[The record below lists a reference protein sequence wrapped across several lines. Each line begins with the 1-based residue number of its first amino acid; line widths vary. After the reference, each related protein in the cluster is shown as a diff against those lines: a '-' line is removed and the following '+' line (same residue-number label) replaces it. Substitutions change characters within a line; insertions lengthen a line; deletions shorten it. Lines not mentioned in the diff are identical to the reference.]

1 MAFVVT
7 GVVLAGMHWSEL
19 TENIIDRAL
28 TPANLM
34 LLWFVYPVVK
44 ALHEL
49 GHGYAIKKNGGEV
62 HEIGI
67 MLLVLVPVP
76 YVDASAASGFREK
89 RHRMLVGGAGIL
101 TELFLGAIAMLVWV
115 NVQPGPA
122 HAVAYNVLLIT
133 GVSTLLFNGNPLL
146 RFDGY
151 YVLAD
156 LLEIPNLGTRS
167 NKYLGYVIQ
176 KHLFGITDAES
187 PANTDGERF
196 WFVVYGIASFI
207 YRIFIMFAIILYIG
221 GKFFAIGVLLAIWS
235 VTTMVVVPVVKH
247 SSFLFTSPKLRRKRT
262 RSIGATVAVLGVII
276 LFLFALPAPLW
287 TRAQGVTWPSE
298 NSQVRAGADGF
309 IETVLVAPGEPVA
322 AGQPLIQAS
331 DPLLAARV
339 ELLEANKK
347 ELESQLL
354 AASALDRVQTE
365 IIREALVAADAAL
378 EVAKE
383 KTRELT
389 ILSPREGTFVIPQAQ
404 DLPGRFIRKGQL
416 LAYVVQETDPVTL
429 RVVVSQDEIG
439 RVREEVR
446 RVDVLPAAW
455 GADSYEAQ
463 MLRAVP
469 GGTTRLPTAAL
480 GIAGGGRFA
489 VDPRDREGRATME
502 RVFELEVALPEEV
515 HSDYLGRRMYV
526 RFDHGWQPVGV
537 QMYVA
542 LRQLFLRRF
551 GVELRHAPAR
561 RRDRPLSAEAGRARH
576 AARPHGRPDHRRLP
590 AARGQPG
597 RRAPEVR
604 RGGGETRRRPRQSLR
619 WRAQDAHQRASAEAL
634 QRGPEGRFRGGVF
647 RPGQGGR
654 HPQAPHAPLRRP
666 AVRRTGHARGHGGR
680 DGDGGGQDHDR
691 HPPRGHG
698 GAGRHS
704 GACRDGQRLPSQPGR
719 PLDGADLQGL
729 RPEGGD
735 HHRGH
740 GSGGAARRLCV

>member
-1 MAFVVT
+1 VHTQIHRHEYRDRVWFILQDHQGGRSHRFSPEAYRFIGLMDGKRTIDQLWETVSADAGDEAPTQDEVIRLLGQLHAADALICDVPPDTQELFRRFQRHERMKWKQRIWSPLALRFPLLDPERFLDRTMPYVGWIFSWYGLAIWMAFVVT

-365 IIREALVAADAAL
+365 IIREALVAANAAL

-455 GADSYEAQ
+455 GADSYEARV
-463 MLRAVP
+463 LRAVP

-551 GVELRHAPAR
+551 GV
-561 RRDRPLSAEAGRARH
+561 
-576 AARPHGRPDHRRLP
+576 
-590 AARGQPG
+590 
-597 RRAPEVR
+597 
-604 RGGGETRRRPRQSLR
+604 
-619 WRAQDAHQRASAEAL
+619 
-634 QRGPEGRFRGGVF
+634 
-647 RPGQGGR
+647 
-654 HPQAPHAPLRRP
+654 
-666 AVRRTGHARGHGGR
+666 
-680 DGDGGGQDHDR
+680 
-691 HPPRGHG
+691 
-698 GAGRHS
+698 
-704 GACRDGQRLPSQPGR
+704 
-719 PLDGADLQGL
+719 
-729 RPEGGD
+729 
-735 HHRGH
+735 
-740 GSGGAARRLCV
+740 

>member
-1 MAFVVT
+1 MADTLFSPSWYRVANLKPRLRVHTQIHRHEYRGRVWFILQDHQGGRSHRFSPAAYRFVGLMDGKRTVDVLWETLNADAGDEAPTQDEVIRLLGQLHAADALICDVPPDTQELFRRFQRHERMKWKQRIWSPLALRFPLLDPERFLERTMPYVGWVFSWYGLAIWAVFVVT
-7 GVVLAGMHWSEL
+7 GVVLAGLHWSAL

-28 TPANLM
+28 TPANLL

-167 NKYLGYVIQ
+167 NKYLGYLIQ
-176 KHLFGITDAES
+176 RYLFGIRDAES
-187 PANTDGERF
+187 PADTDGERF
-196 WFVVYGIASFI
+196 WFVVYGLASFV
-207 YRIFIMFAIILYIG
+207 YRLFIMFAIILYIG

-247 SSFLFTSPKLRRKRT
+247 GSFLFTSPKLRRKRT
-262 RSIGATVAVLGVII
+262 RSIGATAVVLAVILGF
-276 LFLFALPAPLW
+276 LFLLPAPLW

-298 NSQVRAGADGF
+298 RSQVRAGADGF
-309 IETVLVAPGEPVA
+309 IEEVLVDPGSQVRAGEPLV
-322 AGQPLIQAS
+322 QAR
-331 DPLLAARV
+331 DPFLAARV
-339 ELLEANKK
+339 KLLEANKK
-347 ELESQLL
+347 ELESQLM
-354 AASALDRVQTE
+354 AARTVDRVQTE
-365 IIREALVAADAAL
+365 VIREALVAAEAAL
-378 EVAKE
+378 QVARE

-389 ILSPREGTFVIPQAQ
+389 ILSPRDGTFVIPQAQ

-416 LAYVVQETDPVTL
+416 LAYVVQPTDPVTL

-439 RVREEVR
+439 LVREEVR
-446 RVDVLPAAW
+446 EVDVLPAAW
-455 GADSYEAQ
+455 GADSVRAEV
-463 MLRAVP
+463 LREVP

-515 HSDYLGRRMYV
+515 EADFLGRRMYV

-537 QMYVA
+537 QMYTA

-551 GVELRHAPAR
+551 GV
-561 RRDRPLSAEAGRARH
+561 
-576 AARPHGRPDHRRLP
+576 
-590 AARGQPG
+590 
-597 RRAPEVR
+597 
-604 RGGGETRRRPRQSLR
+604 
-619 WRAQDAHQRASAEAL
+619 
-634 QRGPEGRFRGGVF
+634 
-647 RPGQGGR
+647 
-654 HPQAPHAPLRRP
+654 
-666 AVRRTGHARGHGGR
+666 
-680 DGDGGGQDHDR
+680 
-691 HPPRGHG
+691 
-698 GAGRHS
+698 
-704 GACRDGQRLPSQPGR
+704 
-719 PLDGADLQGL
+719 
-729 RPEGGD
+729 
-735 HHRGH
+735 
-740 GSGGAARRLCV
+740 